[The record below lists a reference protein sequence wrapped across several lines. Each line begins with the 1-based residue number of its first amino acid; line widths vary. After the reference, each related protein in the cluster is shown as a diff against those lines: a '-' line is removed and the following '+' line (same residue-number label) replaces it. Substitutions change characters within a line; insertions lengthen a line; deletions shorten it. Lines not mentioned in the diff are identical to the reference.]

1 MIASAATSGLVFVAL
16 LAGSIWVGGFVAIVV
31 VARVARAQLDHRT
44 RISFFRDLGRRYLV
58 VGLAA
63 LLAALSAGAVLL
75 SLRPWDAT
83 SMAAVLVGLALVLA
97 TVAGIVQARAMT
109 RARARAVQAPQD
121 ADLAQRVRR
130 GSFRAVILRAIIG
143 GLTLGLLA
151 LAAALA
157 T

>member
-1 MIASAATSGLVFVAL
+1 VIAAVVTSGLVFVAL
-16 LAGSIWVGGFVAIVV
+16 LACSIWVGGFVAIVV
-31 VARVARAQLDHRT
+31 VARVARAQLDPRI

-63 LLAALSAGAVLL
+63 LLTALSTGAVLL
-75 SLRPWDAT
+75 SKRPWDAT
-83 SMAAVLVGLALVLA
+83 AAAAVVVGLALVLA
-97 TVAGIVQARAMT
+97 TGAGIVQARAMT
-109 RARARAVQAPQD
+109 RSRAGAVRAPHD

-130 GSFRAVILRAIIG
+130 GSIRAAILRAIIG
-143 GLTLGLLA
+143 GLTLALLA